1 MPVFTEY
8 AASSRELRVLP
19 SFTPPLPRLSPR
31 FMRPEGAEKYE
42 VVIVGA
48 GPAGLMLNL
57 LLARY
62 GLNDDSLLCIDAKP
76 GTLKSGQA
84 DGLQP
89 RTLEVLKSLGLADEI
104 LTDGCHME
112 EVAFWNPSPDKEKV
126 IERTSIVPDVAV
138 PARFQHEVTIHQGR
152 IERILETDLL
162 RYSKRGVQ
170 RNTKLVDVKV
180 DEAGDVEFPV
190 IAEVETDGI
199 RRTIRSKHL
208 VGADGAHSVVRRCMG
223 LKLVGES
230 MDHIWG
236 VVDLVIDTD
245 FPDIRR
251 RCAIHSPAG
260 SVMVIPRE
268 RIATGDYLTRLYVQ
282 VPEEAP
288 PEDDQKP
295 VNGTTSQSKGDA
307 RARRSQV
314 TQESIFRHAAQ
325 AFKPYYIRP
334 KEEGAVDWW
343 AAYQIGQRVT
353 DNFTVKDSKGINRVF
368 IVGDACHT
376 HSPKAG
382 QGMNVSMMD
391 SYNLAWKLVYSLHG
405 LTPASAA
412 PGQPDAIV
420 DTYHSERHTIA
431 QELIEFDRAFSSMF
445 SGKIG
450 ASEDGV
456 EGLTHEQ
463 FLEVF
468 STGNGFTSGCGIEYP
483 GSLMVD
489 KASDDGAEN
498 PAEDYSTFDASAM
511 QTGTDGTCMMG
522 VSAQVLTTLG
532 SSVLSRFPPNIIEQ
546 VVIHPRLGKTFTWQ
560 DVPSELKKHSEMR
573 FYSGYE
579 LDNVYKIYG
588 VDETRGA
595 LAVVR
600 PDGYVG
606 MVAALEDVT
615 WDGPDDP
622 ENPKNWPNKKKWA
635 AIITVSLFTFISPV
649 SSSMVAPALPSIAS
663 DFHIEDQVSS
673 QLTLSIFVLAYAV
686 GPLFLGPLSEIY
698 GRVIVLQLANLFYLV
713 FNIACGV
720 SQTKGQMIAFRFL
733 SGLGGSAPLAV
744 GGGVL
749 SDCFKPEERGK
760 SVAIYSLAPLLGP
773 AVGPIV
779 GGFISQDTTWRWVFY
794 ATSIADGVI
803 QFGGYSSSILK
814 RRAERIRK
822 ETGDLVY
829 QTETE
834 RQNKTLSQ
842 TMRTALVR
850 PFRLLSTQPIVQVL
864 ALYMAFI
871 YGTMYLVLSTFSSL
885 WTGVYNESTGI
896 GGLNYISL
904 GLGFWLGSQI
914 CAPLND
920 RIYRRL
926 KARNNNVGRPEF
938 RVPLLVVGAFLTPV
952 GLFIYGWTA
961 QFRRHWIAPNIG
973 ACLFGAGNIIAFQ
986 CIQTY
991 MVDTYTRFAA
1001 SALAAVAFLRCICGF
1016 AFPLFAPYMYNAL
1029 HYGWGNSLLAFV
1041 SIGLGI
1047 PAPIFLWKYGEI
1059 LRKRSPYAAG

>member
-19 SFTPPLPRLSPR
+19 SFAPPLPRLSPR
-31 FMRPEGAEKYE
+31 FTRPEGAEKYE

-126 IERTSIVPDVAV
+126 IERTSIIPDVAV

-162 RYSKRGVQ
+162 RYSRQGVQ
-170 RNTKLVDVKV
+170 RNTKLVGVKI
-180 DEAGDVEFPV
+180 DEAGDAEFPV
-190 IAEVETDGI
+190 VADVETDGV

-282 VPEEAP
+282 VPEETP
-288 PEDDQKP
+288 PEEDQKP

-368 IVGDACHT
+368 IVGDA
-376 HSPKAG
+376 
-382 QGMNVSMMD
+382 
-391 SYNLAWKLVYSLHG
+391 WKLAYSLHG
-405 LTPASAA
+405 LTPDSAV

-431 QELIEFDRAFSSMF
+431 QELIAFDRAFSSMF

-450 ASEDGV
+450 ASDDGV

-483 GSLMVD
+483 SSLMVD
-489 KASDDGAEN
+489 KVSEDGVEN
-498 PAEDYSTFDASAM
+498 PI
-511 QTGTDGTCMMG
+511 TGTDYLSGVLRPGRRLLDVRCKRHADGNRRHLHDDFLSTGCFRILCLTSSDLLDLNG

-532 SSVLSRFPPNIIEQ
+532 SSVLPRFPPNIIEQ
-546 VVIHPRLGKTFTWQ
+546 VVIHPRLGKTFMWQ

-579 LDNVYKIYG
+579 LDDVYKIYG
-588 VDETRGA
+588 VDETKGA

-606 MVAALEDVT
+606 MVAALDDVKRV
-615 WDGPDDP
+615 
-622 ENPKNWPNKKKWA
+622 EEYLERCLR
-635 AIITVSLFTFISPV
+635 TV
-649 SSSMVAPALPSIAS
+649 
-663 DFHIEDQVSS
+663 
-673 QLTLSIFVLAYAV
+673 
-686 GPLFLGPLSEIY
+686 
-698 GRVIVLQLANLFYLV
+698 
-713 FNIACGV
+713 
-720 SQTKGQMIAFRFL
+720 
-733 SGLGGSAPLAV
+733 
-744 GGGVL
+744 
-749 SDCFKPEERGK
+749 
-760 SVAIYSLAPLLGP
+760 
-773 AVGPIV
+773 
-779 GGFISQDTTWRWVFY
+779 
-794 ATSIADGVI
+794 
-803 QFGGYSSSILK
+803 
-814 RRAERIRK
+814 
-822 ETGDLVY
+822 
-829 QTETE
+829 
-834 RQNKTLSQ
+834 
-842 TMRTALVR
+842 
-850 PFRLLSTQPIVQVL
+850 
-864 ALYMAFI
+864 
-871 YGTMYLVLSTFSSL
+871 
-885 WTGVYNESTGI
+885 
-896 GGLNYISL
+896 
-904 GLGFWLGSQI
+904 
-914 CAPLND
+914 
-920 RIYRRL
+920 
-926 KARNNNVGRPEF
+926 
-938 RVPLLVVGAFLTPV
+938 
-952 GLFIYGWTA
+952 
-961 QFRRHWIAPNIG
+961 
-973 ACLFGAGNIIAFQ
+973 
-986 CIQTY
+986 
-991 MVDTYTRFAA
+991 
-1001 SALAAVAFLRCICGF
+1001 
-1016 AFPLFAPYMYNAL
+1016 
-1029 HYGWGNSLLAFV
+1029 
-1041 SIGLGI
+1041 
-1047 PAPIFLWKYGEI
+1047 
-1059 LRKRSPYAAG
+1059 